1 MRIAL
6 WASVVF
12 TAMTFSTLY
21 IGPGLGVEANCVT
34 LQTCGK
40 TLMVTLKDIALSAR
54 YALAGLADARGE
66 TAARPN
72 IRIDNS

>member
-21 IGPGLGVEANCVT
+21 IGPGVGVEANCVT

-40 TLMVTLKDIALSAR
+40 TLMVTLKDIAVSAR
-54 YALAGLADARGE
+54 LCAVSVLESRASLLPL
-66 TAARPN
+66 T
-72 IRIDNS
+72 